1 MLIDTAARAASSQFS
16 VNYNGRKS
24 PNAVLCGAAG
34 DFMLMHVVNV
44 HLVLCACQLFDR
56 LNGLFRGVATRTVDL
71 DFVFHILFS
80 PFLLSFAVMPTFAG
94 IHSGQM
100 AAVARRGHVFQT
112 DAKINK
118 RTPT

>member
-16 VNYNGRKS
+16 VNYNSRKA
-24 PNAVLCGAAG
+24 PDAVLCGAAG

-44 HLVLCACQLFDR
+44 HLMLCACQLFDS
-56 LNGLFRGVATRTVDL
+56 LNGLFAGVATRTVDL
-71 DFVFHILFS
+71 DFVFHIVFS
-80 PFLLSFAVMPTFAG
+80 PLLSFAVMPPFAG

-118 RTPT
+118 PTPT